1 MQICKKVVPL
11 HSQNSNGVVAQLV
24 EQRTE
29 NPCVT
34 GSNPVDAT
42 KKRKAHNKMCAF
54 FVYISFNIKTNTMS
68 LETQINGDIKTAM
81 LQKDKPAL
89 EALRA
94 IKSAILLEKTSKN
107 ATDGELNEAAEIA
120 LLQKLVKQRKE
131 AAEIYKGQDRADLY
145 EAEMF
150 QAGIIEKYLPKQLSR
165 EEIEVEVKNIIAQ
178 VGATTAKDM
187 GKVMGAATKHF
198 AGRADNKIV
207 SEIVKSLLA

>member
-1 MQICKKVVPL
+1 
-11 HSQNSNGVVAQLV
+11 
-24 EQRTE
+24 
-29 NPCVT
+29 
-34 GSNPVDAT
+34 
-42 KKRKAHNKMCAF
+42 
-54 FVYISFNIKTNTMS
+54 MS
-68 LETQINGDIKTAM
+68 LESQINGDIKTAM

-107 ATDGELNEAAEIA
+107 ATDGELSEAAEIA

-131 AAEIYKGQDRADLY
+131 AAEIYKGQDRAGLY

>member
-1 MQICKKVVPL
+1 
-11 HSQNSNGVVAQLV
+11 
-24 EQRTE
+24 
-29 NPCVT
+29 
-34 GSNPVDAT
+34 
-42 KKRKAHNKMCAF
+42 
-54 FVYISFNIKTNTMS
+54 MS
-68 LETQINGDIKTAM
+68 LESQINGDIKTAM

-107 ATDGELNEAAEIA
+107 ATDGELSEAAEIA

-150 QAGIIEKYLPKQLSR
+150 QAGIVEKYLPKQLSR

-187 GKVMGAATKHF
+187 GKVMGAATKYF